1 MITLIS
7 GSLILSFLHAIIP
20 NHWLPILAIAKKEK
34 WSLAVTLRVTFISG
48 LAHAASTV
56 LIGVLLAFLG
66 ARLSVALESFTGIVA
81 PLLLTILGAF
91 YIYQH
96 SRHHHFHLHG
106 HPGQVSTNRLVFSLA
121 TAMFFTPCFEIEPY
135 FLVAGAQGYG
145 FVLLLS
151 TLYTV
156 VTVTGMVI
164 WVRLAYKGLLRMNW
178 HTLEHNAG
186 IITGTTLILSGILT
200 YFLR

>member
-1 MITLIS
+1 MIALIT
-7 GSLILSFLHAIIP
+7 GSLLLSFLHAVIP
-20 NHWLPILAIAKKEK
+20 NHWLPILAIAKKEN
-34 WSLAVTLRVTFISG
+34 WSLSVTMKVTFISG

-56 LIGVLLAFLG
+56 LIGAMLAFVG
-66 ARLSVALESFTGIVA
+66 ARLSTTLESFTGTLA
-81 PLLLTILGAF
+81 PLLLILLGAF

-106 HPGQVSTNRLVFSLA
+106 HPEQVGRNRLVFSLA
-121 TAMFFTPCFEIEPY
+121 AAMFFTPCFEIEPY
-135 FLVAGAQGYG
+135 FLVAGAQGYW
-145 FVLLLS
+145 FVFLLS

-156 VTVTGMVI
+156 VTVTGMVM

-178 HTLEHNAG
+178 HSLEHNAG
-186 IITGTTLILSGILT
+186 IITGTTLVVSGILT

>member
-1 MITLIS
+1 M
-7 GSLILSFLHAIIP
+7 
-20 NHWLPILAIAKKEK
+20 K
-34 WSLAVTLRVTFISG
+34 VTFISG

-56 LIGVLLAFLG
+56 LIGAMLAFVG
-66 ARLSVALESFTGIVA
+66 ARLSTTLESFTGILA
-81 PLLLTILGAF
+81 PLLLILLGAF

-106 HPGQVSTNRLVFSLA
+106 HPEQVGRNRLVFSLA
-121 TAMFFTPCFEIEPY
+121 ASMFFTPCFEIEPY
-135 FLVAGAQGYG
+135 FLVAGAQGYW
-145 FVLLLS
+145 FVFLLS

-156 VTVTGMVI
+156 VTVTGMVM

-178 HTLEHNAG
+178 HSLEHNAG
-186 IITGTTLILSGILT
+186 IITGTTLIVSGILT